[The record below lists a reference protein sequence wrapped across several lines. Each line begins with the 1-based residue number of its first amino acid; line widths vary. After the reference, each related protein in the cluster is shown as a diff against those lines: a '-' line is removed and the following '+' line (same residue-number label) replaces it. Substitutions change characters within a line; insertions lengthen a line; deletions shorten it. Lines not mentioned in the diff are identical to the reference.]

1 MRHAASR
8 ERQRP
13 RTRLR
18 RWRLLAAS
26 GSALV
31 VAVALLGAVGVL
43 PLGDVRMVASAGDSV
58 LVDRSRQIADRS
70 QRTGAEQPTGKQTP
84 SARPTATP
92 CRSRTPATNQAPAGV
107 ADATVAL
114 DAVSATVGDKMPAGT
129 GDGKRIVYSLSA
141 NRVWLVGANNT
152 VGRSYLVSGTKFG
165 QVSPGTYQVLRKR
178 RHTTSYDGADRM
190 QYMVT
195 FTHGR
200 NAAIGF
206 HDIPI
211 VISTGRAIQT
221 RLQLGQSLSD
231 GCVRQDPADAKALWE
246 FAPVGT
252 KVVVLR

>member
-8 ERQRP
+8 ERPRP

-18 RWRLLAAS
+18 RWRLLAVS

-31 VAVALLGAVGVL
+31 VAVALLGAAGVL
-43 PLGDVRMVASAGDSV
+43 PLGDVRMVASTGKPV
-58 LVDRSRQIADRS
+58 LDNRSRQIADRS
-70 QRTGAEQPTGKQTP
+70 QRQADGRFTGKPTP
-84 SARPTATP
+84 RPTATP
-92 CRSRTPATNQAPAGV
+92 SPSRTPTTKQAPAGV

-114 DAVSATVGDKMPAGT
+114 DAVAATVGDKMPAGT
-129 GDGKRIVYSLSA
+129 GNGKRIVYSLSG
-141 NRVWLVGANNT
+141 NHVWLVDAGNT
-152 VGRSYLVSGTKFG
+152 VRRSYLVSGTKFG
-165 QVSPGTYQVLRKR
+165 QVSPGTYHVLRKR
-178 RHTTSYDGADRM
+178 RHTISYDGADRM

-195 FTHGR
+195 FTHGK

-211 VISTGRAIQT
+211 VISTGKAIQT

>member
-8 ERQRP
+8 DHQRP

-18 RWRLLAAS
+18 RWRLLAVS

-31 VAVALLGAVGVL
+31 VAVALLGAVGLL
-43 PLGDVRMVASAGDSV
+43 PLGDVRMVASAENSV
-58 LVDRSRQIADRS
+58 LGDRSRQIADRS
-70 QRTGAEQPTGKQTP
+70 QRAAAGQPTA
-84 SARPTATP
+84 SVRPAATP
-92 CRSRTPATNQAPAGV
+92 TPSRTPTTKQAPAGV

-114 DAVSATVGDKMPAGT
+114 DAVSATVGDPMPAGT
-129 GDGKRIVYSLSA
+129 GAGKRVVYSLSG
-141 NRVWLVGANNT
+141 NHVWLVDANNT
-152 VGRSYLVSGTKFG
+152 VRRTYLVSGTKFG
-165 QVSPGTYQVLRKR
+165 QVSPGSYHVLRKR

-195 FTHGR
+195 FTEGK

-252 KVVVLR
+252 RVVVLR

>member
-43 PLGDVRMVASAGDSV
+43 PLGDVRMVASAKNSV
-58 LVDRSRQIADRS
+58 LDDRSRQIADRS
-70 QRTGAEQPTGKQTP
+70 QRAPGEPSVHKQTET
-84 SARPTATP
+84 AKPTATP
-92 CRSRTPATNQAPAGV
+92 SPSRNPTTKQAPAGV

-114 DAVSATVGDKMPAGT
+114 DAVSATVGDQMPAGT

-141 NRVWLVGANNT
+141 NRVWLVDASNT
-152 VGRSYLVSGTKFG
+152 VRRSYLVSGTKFG
-165 QVSPGTYQVLRKR
+165 QVSPGSYKVLRKR

-211 VISTGRAIQT
+211 VISTGKAIQT

-231 GCVRQDPADAKALWE
+231 GCVRQDPADARALWG

>member
-8 ERQRP
+8 ERPRP

-43 PLGDVRMVASAGDSV
+43 PLGDVRMVASTGNSV
-58 LVDRSRQIADRS
+58 LDNRSRQIADRS
-70 QRTGAEQPTGKQTP
+70 VRAADGRSTGKPAATP
-84 SARPTATP
+84 RPTATP
-92 CRSRTPATNQAPAGV
+92 SPSRTPTTKQAPAGV

-129 GDGKRIVYSLSA
+129 GNGKRIVYTLSG
-141 NRVWLVGANNT
+141 NHVWLVDADNT
-152 VGRSYLVSGTKFG
+152 VRRSYLVSGTKFG
-165 QVSPGTYQVLRKR
+165 QVSPGTYHVLRKR

-211 VISTGRAIQT
+211 VISTGKPIQT

-252 KVVVLR
+252 NVVVLR